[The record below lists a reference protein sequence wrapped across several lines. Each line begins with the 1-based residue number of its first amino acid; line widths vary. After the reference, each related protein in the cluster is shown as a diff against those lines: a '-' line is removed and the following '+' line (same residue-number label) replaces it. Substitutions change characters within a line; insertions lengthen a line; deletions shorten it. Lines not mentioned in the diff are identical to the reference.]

1 MWFNYFYEMQQTSTY
16 FSLRGWS
23 GILLGIY
30 GLLMVYL
37 VHMLTGTYGDGF
49 DGSSQLPIALLEIA
63 IMVLA
68 VVIVLISLITLWIRA
83 KRTAKRHNEK
93 LWSPLSKKARF
104 HTLIPLLLFI
114 IILAVI
120 ANKGYYSIITPLLM
134 LLYGIFLLN
143 LNRFSS
149 GNLKYLAFAEIILA
163 IVAYFIVDK
172 EILFLG
178 LGLGVFHMLYGIFT
192 FGKSIK
198 QPQ

>member
-1 MWFNYFYEMQQTSTY
+1 MQQTSTY
-16 FSLRGWS
+16 FLLRGWS

-30 GLLMVYL
+30 GLLMVYM
-37 VHMLTGTYGDGF
+37 VYMLTSTYGDGF

-63 IMVLA
+63 ITVLA

-83 KRTAKRHNEK
+83 KRSAKRHNEK
-93 LWSPLSKKARF
+93 LWSPLSKKVRF
-104 HTLIPLLLFI
+104 HTLFPLLLFI
-114 IILAVI
+114 IILVVI
-120 ANKGYYSIITPLLM
+120 ANKGYYSIITSLLL
-134 LLYGIFLLN
+134 LLYGILLLN

-163 IVAYFIVDK
+163 IAAYFIFDK

-178 LGLGVFHMLYGIFT
+178 LGLGAFHILYGIFT
-192 FGKSIK
+192 LGKRKK